1 MKPDAPKS
9 KEKHAPA
16 APDRVAGLSR
26 RAQFMILFFVAA
38 VVAWA
43 WLIGPFRATKEEAS
57 PETAAPSEAASFTPT
72 PQQWA
77 SMRTATV
84 KEMEFLPQRQAE
96 GKIAV
101 DDHLATAVYPP
112 YNGRVT
118 AVFVRAG
125 DTVKQ
130 GQPLFRLDSTDL
142 VQAINNVVVG
152 KAALAKAQSQLVLTK
167 TTEDRAH
174 QLYLAKGG
182 SLKDWQQAQAD
193 LTAAQ
198 NDLKAAE
205 IGLAAAQDQLR
216 IIRIQSGET
225 EAEALTRTTPDLNV
239 LAPISGE
246 VLMRKLGVGQY
257 ISQGATDPIML
268 IGDLSTVWL
277 VANVRETDV
286 PFMHVGEPVEVRV
299 TAYPGKV
306 FNAKITFVAP
316 MIDVNTHRLLIRAE
330 VPNGE
335 GLLKPEMWA
344 DFRIATGAGRMALA
358 VPAQAIVFEGDVQ
371 RVWVADKNHRLTSR
385 EIQTGIINGPNVEVL
400 SGLSAGDE
408 VITQGSIFIDRAA
421 AGG

>member
-1 MKPDAPKS
+1 
-9 KEKHAPA
+9 
-16 APDRVAGLSR
+16 
-26 RAQFMILFFVAA
+26 
-38 VVAWA
+38 
-43 WLIGPFRATKEEAS
+43 
-57 PETAAPSEAASFTPT
+57 
-72 PQQWA
+72 
-77 SMRTATV
+77 MRTATV

-216 IIRIQSGET
+216 IIRIQYGET

-268 IGDLSTVWL
+268 IGDLS
-277 VANVRETDV
+277 D
-286 PFMHVGEPVEVRV
+286 
-299 TAYPGKV
+299 
-306 FNAKITFVAP
+306 
-316 MIDVNTHRLLIRAE
+316 
-330 VPNGE
+330 
-335 GLLKPEMWA
+335 GLACRQCARDRCAFYARRGTRWK
-344 DFRIATGAGRMALA
+344 
-358 VPAQAIVFEGDVQ
+358 
-371 RVWVADKNHRLTSR
+371 
-385 EIQTGIINGPNVEVL
+385 
-400 SGLSAGDE
+400 SA
-408 VITQGSIFIDRAA
+408 
-421 AGG
+421 